1 MMIKAESYKI
11 FSEIYCPIV
20 PAPLELFS
28 SDGCRSEQ
36 GNVSHNVRN
45 HYIYKKKKIFKQGI
59 ILYNACQIKMYRK
72 KS

>member
-28 SDGCRSEQ
+28 GDGCRSEHKIIQ
-36 GNVSHNVRN
+36 KKREKKRRDNQIRQSIFSAVSNTLESSL
-45 HYIYKKKKIFKQGI
+45 
-59 ILYNACQIKMYRK
+59 LY
-72 KS
+72 